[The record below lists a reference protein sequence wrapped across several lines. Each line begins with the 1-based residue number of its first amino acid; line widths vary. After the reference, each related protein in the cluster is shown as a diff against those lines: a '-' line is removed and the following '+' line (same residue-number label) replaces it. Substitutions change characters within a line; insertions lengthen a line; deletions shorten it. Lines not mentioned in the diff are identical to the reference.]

1 MREADESAYCDFVA
15 ARRRSLLQT
24 AFLFTGDWHQAE
36 DLVQITLAK
45 LYVAWT
51 RIRRRDDVDAY
62 ARRTLLNAYLDER
75 RRPWRREQAAETVP
89 DRATTA
95 AAEPPDPYVKR
106 QILTALAQIPARQR
120 AALVLRFWADL
131 SVDQVA
137 DLLNCSAGTVKSQT
151 ARGLEHLREMLGP
164 TLLDELKEYR

>member
-24 AFLFTGDWHQAE
+24 AFLLTGDWHQAE

-45 LYVAWT
+45 LYVTWT

-75 RRPWRREQAAETVP
+75 RRPWRREHAVETVP
-89 DRATTA
+89 DRAGAA
-95 AAEPPDPYVKR
+95 AAEPPDPKNEAPDPHRACPDPGSPAGGASAAVLGGPIGGSGCR
-106 QILTALAQIPARQR
+106 PPALQCGNSQEPDRTRARAPARDAR
-120 AALVLRFWADL
+120 PH
-131 SVDQVA
+131 
-137 DLLNCSAGTVKSQT
+137 SA
-151 ARGLEHLREMLGP
+151 R
-164 TLLDELKEYR
+164 